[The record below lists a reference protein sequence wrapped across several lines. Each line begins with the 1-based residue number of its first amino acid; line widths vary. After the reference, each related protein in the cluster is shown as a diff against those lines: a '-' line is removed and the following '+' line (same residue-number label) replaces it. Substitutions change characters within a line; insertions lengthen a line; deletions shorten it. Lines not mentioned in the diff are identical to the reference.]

1 MGNAQDRKCAAKTR
15 SGGSCGRTAGWG
27 TPTPGVGRC
36 RLHGGATP
44 SHRTAASKELAR
56 RAIIRFGLDARS
68 GVEQVDPRDVLAE
81 ELWRAKLTVD
91 ALDHFVSELEHG
103 EGGIYGR
110 TYHIS
115 GVATGEGKPHVLWT
129 MWQEQRQHLARVAS
143 ECVKAGVET
152 KRVEI
157 EQRHAQ
163 LMADVFRQV
172 FGDPELGLDTAQ
184 RQAAMMTAARH
195 LRLVAGA

>member
-1 MGNAQDRKCAAKTR
+1 MATPKCAAKTR
-15 SGGSCGRTAGWG
+15 SGGSCARAAGWG
-27 TPTPGVGRC
+27 SPTPGVGRC

-56 RAIIRFGLDARS
+56 RAIIKFGLDANA
-68 GVEQVDPRDVLAE
+68 GVEQLDPREVLAE

-91 ALDHFVSELEHG
+91 ALDYFVSQLEHN

-110 TYHIS
+110 TYHVS
-115 GVATGEGKPHVLWT
+115 GLPTGEAKPHVLVQ
-129 MWQEQRQHLARVAS
+129 MWQAERKHLKEVADV
-143 ECVKAGVET
+143 CVKAGVET

-157 EQRHAQ
+157 EQQHAQ

-172 FGDPELGLDTAQ
+172 FGDPELGLDPGQ
-184 RQAAMMTAARH
+184 VQAAMMTAARH
-195 LRLVAGA
+195 LRLVAGD